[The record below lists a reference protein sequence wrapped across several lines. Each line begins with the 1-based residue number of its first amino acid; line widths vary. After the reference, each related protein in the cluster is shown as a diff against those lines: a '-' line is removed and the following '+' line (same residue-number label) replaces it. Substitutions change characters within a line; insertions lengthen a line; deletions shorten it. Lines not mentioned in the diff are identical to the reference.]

1 MTTVFHAWSYGKLIE
16 IQSNLRRYK
25 HHKTSQQNDLR
36 APIQFKRESQ
46 PQNLKKII
54 FPQEQNHPFPHK

>member
-1 MTTVFHAWSYGKLIE
+1 MTTVFHAWSYGKRIE

-25 HHKTSQQNDLR
+25 HHKTSQRNDLT

-54 FPQEQNHPFPHK
+54 FPQEQNHPFSYK